1 MLKQERHDKITDLIQ
16 KEKKVNVVHLSKEL
30 GVTEM
35 TIRRDLTELEET
47 GLLSKVYGGALLR
60 SEEKS
65 GNESTLT
72 PYDLKLKSIAEAA
85 LNCIED
91 HDTIFLGSGNT
102 CCYLAKLLNRRKNI
116 SVVTNNISAL
126 GDLYKNVT
134 KIFLIG
140 GEIASVDGKTLFSSI
155 EDPTTY
161 LKDVYVVKS
170 FVSATGV
177 DLQAGITVDT
187 TVSTYIYKYISSIN
201 RNTYLLVNGEK
212 FGRTGFYRVAEIED
226 LKCVIADKVPEEFQ
240 HYFSQKGILTITTDE
255 RTKTLE

>member
-1 MLKQERHDKITDLIQ
+1 MLKQERIEQIRDIIRD
-16 KEKKVNVVHLSKEL
+16 EKKVNVVQLSKEL
-30 GVTEM
+30 GVTEV
-35 TIRRDLTELEET
+35 TIRRDLCQLEKQGFLE
-47 GLLSKVYGGALLR
+47 KVYGGALLR
-60 SEEKS
+60 DNVGQRNSEIVSEHDVRLHK
-65 GNESTLT
+65 
-72 PYDLKLKSIAEAA
+72 IAEAA
-85 LNCIED
+85 LDCIDD

-102 CCYLAKLLNRRKNI
+102 CCHLAKLLKEKKNL

-126 GDLYKNVT
+126 ADLYNNVA

-170 FVSATGV
+170 FVSATGL

-187 TVSTYIYKYISSIN
+187 TVSTYIFKYISSIN
-201 RNTYLLVNGEK
+201 RNTYLLMNYEK

-226 LKCVIADKVPEEFQ
+226 VNCIVADNVPAEYQ
-240 HYFSQKGILTITTDE
+240 SYFSQKGIPVITT
-255 RTKTLE
+255 R